1 MLIIYMYNLFTS
13 NDVITQARSESMG
26 PRDNHY
32 HQLDE
37 SVRRVRVL
45 RDGRVLADSTRTIL
59 LKEVGKKV
67 HDPVFYFPQE
77 DVDRA
82 SLVASVTRT
91 TCPIKGEAR
100 YWSLADPDG
109 LLSDAAWAYQEPIE
123 YSRAIAGRIA
133 FNPQHVT
140 LELGPISPAAE

>member
-1 MLIIYMYNLFTS
+1 
-13 NDVITQARSESMG
+13 MG
-26 PRDNHY
+26 PSDNHY

-37 SVRRVRVL
+37 SERRVRVL

-59 LKEVGKKV
+59 LKEVGKKLY
-67 HDPVFYFPQE
+67 DPVFYFPPE

-82 SLVASVTRT
+82 SLEASPRRT

-100 YWSLADPDG
+100 YWSLRERDG
-109 LLSDAAWAYQEPIE
+109 LVTDAAWAYREPIE

-133 FNPQHVT
+133 FDPRYVT
-140 LELGPISPAAE
+140 LELGPDLPAAE

>member
-1 MLIIYMYNLFTS
+1 
-13 NDVITQARSESMG
+13 MG
-26 PRDNHY
+26 PGDNHY

-45 RDGRVLADSTRTIL
+45 RDGRVLADSTRAIL

-67 HDPVFYFPQE
+67 YDPVFYFPQE
-77 DVDRA
+77 DVHRA
-82 SLVASVTRT
+82 SFVASATRT
-91 TCPIKGEAR
+91 TCPIKGEAS
-100 YWSLADPDG
+100 YWSLLDLDG
-109 LLSDAAWAYQEPIE
+109 LVADAAWAYQEPIE

-133 FNPQHVT
+133 FNPRYVT